1 MRSCLSERLN
11 LANAVNLS
19 SQRAGEADYG
29 LDEQM
34 YLAELVGENLALS
47 LPSTNEDVVL
57 ALTEWRRVREA
68 KTAGDATWALRAKAV
83 VDEVVDHVLRQLG
96 APRDERAAG
105 GAADGGVG
113 VLREGGGA
121 ADAAG
126 AREALAAAGGV
137 LGEDVGAP
145 LRVNLC
151 QAISS
156 EYYECK
162 ESSARGAI
170 LGTSKRGTR

>member
-1 MRSCLSERLN
+1 MVDGH
-11 LANAVNLS
+11 AAD
-19 SQRAGEADYG
+19 RAEAI
-29 LDEQM
+29 
-34 YLAELVGENLALS
+34 
-47 LPSTNEDVVL
+47 
-57 ALTEWRRVREA
+57 
-68 KTAGDATWALRAKAV
+68 
-83 VDEVVDHVLRQLG
+83 VDEVVDHFLRQLG

-162 ESSARGAI
+162 RGNATRARHPAHSPA
-170 LGTSKRGTR
+170 LRFLLDVQEETQAPRFYSKIELT